1 MDIEA
6 GKPVFVEELVEP
18 SNQHVGRTVRVT
30 GTLHSYNPT
39 TDRAS
44 LVDGQYLVLIDT
56 QLLGVMQYHLG
67 QTYQFIGAVASV
79 EDMQEAVPDD
89 LFDDT
94 RYSLTTVLRAR
105 VAREV
110 DALDVAV
117 YKKSVAALRRFLDG
131 GAAAQSTDDDSAD
144 KRS

>member
-18 SNQHVGRTVRVT
+18 RNQHVGRTVRVT
-30 GTLHSYNPT
+30 GTLHSYSPT

-67 QTYQFIGAVASV
+67 QTYQFIGVVASV

-94 RYSLTTVLRAR
+94 RYSLATVLRAR

-131 GAAAQSTDDDSAD
+131 ADAARCTDDDTVN
-144 KRS
+144 RRF